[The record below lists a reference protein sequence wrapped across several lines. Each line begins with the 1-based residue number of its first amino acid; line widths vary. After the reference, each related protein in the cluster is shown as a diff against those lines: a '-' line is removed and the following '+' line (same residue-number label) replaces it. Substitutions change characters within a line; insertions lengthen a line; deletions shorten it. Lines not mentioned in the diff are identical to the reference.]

1 LQGEVSGV
9 ATYRPATV
17 DDQAVLARMARDRR
31 RAAEAAASPGKTQ
44 VWQTT
49 DKVAGASS
57 KADAAQAAADEAKSV
72 AGKAQAAADE
82 AGSAADSAQAAAD
95 EAKSVAGK
103 AQAAADE
110 AGSAAD
116 SAQAAADAATLP
128 VGACVLMATKT
139 APGLSGTWSLV
150 TGVKLPMTG
159 SDATYYVY
167 ERTA

>member
-1 LQGEVSGV
+1 M

-17 DDQAVLARMARDRR
+17 DDSAVLARMARDRR
-31 RAAEAAASPGKTQ
+31 RAAEAVARPGKTQ

-57 KADAAQAAADEAKSV
+57 AADAAQTKAEAA
-72 AGKAQAAADE
+72 Q
-82 AGSAADSAQAAAD
+82 
-95 EAKSVAGK
+95 
-103 AQAAADE
+103 
-110 AGSAAD
+110 SAAD
-116 SAQAAADAATLP
+116 SAQAAADAAKAKAEAATFP
-128 VGACVLMATKT
+128 VGACVLMAAKA
-139 APGLSGTWSLV
+139 APGLAGTWSLV

>member
-1 LQGEVSGV
+1 M

-57 KADAAQAAADEAKSV
+57 KADAAQAAADEAKS
-72 AGKAQAAADE
+72 AADAAKTKADE
-82 AGSAADSAQAAAD
+82 AGSAAEA
-95 EAKSVAGK
+95 AKS
-103 AQAAADE
+103 
-110 AGSAAD
+110 
-116 SAQAAADAATLP
+116 AADAATLP

-139 APGLSGTWSLV
+139 APGLAGTWSLV

-159 SDATYYVY
+159 SGTTYYVY

>member
-95 EAKSVAGK
+95 
-103 AQAAADE
+103 
-110 AGSAAD
+110 
-116 SAQAAADAATLP
+116 AATLP

>member
-1 LQGEVSGV
+1 M

-17 DDQAVLARMARDRR
+17 DDSAVLARMARDRR
-31 RAAEAAASPGKTQ
+31 RAAEAAARPGKTQ

-57 KADAAQAAADEAKSV
+57 AADAAQT
-72 AGKAQAAADE
+72 KAE
-82 AGSAADSAQAAAD
+82 
-95 EAKSVAGK
+95 
-103 AQAAADE
+103 
-110 AGSAAD
+110 
-116 SAQAAADAATLP
+116 AATLP
-128 VGACVLMATKT
+128 VGACVLMAAKA
-139 APGLSGTWSLV
+139 APGLAGTWSLV

>member
-1 LQGEVSGV
+1 M

-17 DDQAVLARMARDRR
+17 DDSAVLARMARDRR
-31 RAAEAAASPGKTQ
+31 RAAEVAARPGKTQ

-57 KADAAQAAADEAKSV
+57 KADSAQA
-72 AGKAQAAADE
+72 
-82 AGSAADSAQAAAD
+82 AADSAQAKA
-95 EAKSVAGK
+95 EA
-103 AQAAADE
+103 
-110 AGSAAD
+110 AGSAAE

-128 VGACVLMATKT
+128 VGACVLMATKA
-139 APGLSGTWSLV
+139 APALAGTWSLV